1 MKQLCR
7 KKQLQHF
14 WAKCVDNVVLYANSE
29 TLLAHLERCY
39 GPEIRETYDINAGKG
54 TKLPSTET
62 VSDSLLSIVWVLGK
76 EGNNESVLSPKKSL
90 ELHY

>member
-1 MKQLCR
+1 MTWFLSFRDSVMKQLCR

-29 TLLAHLERCY
+29 TFLAHLERCY

-54 TKLPSTET
+54 TKLRP
-62 VSDSLLSIVWVLGK
+62 WK
-76 EGNNESVLSPKKSL
+76 EMV
-90 ELHY
+90 